1 MITKEEYTKFR
12 EIEDKMWALGLEVI
26 KRLGDGSLHIEDID
40 YLTGGISFILYR
52 PGCCSDTQHERFGS
66 IFIPADTL
74 DKDDPIGIALKIRE
88 EKLAVEAKRKAE
100 QLAADRAAR
109 DAAKL
114 NHERV
119 EYERL
124 KLKFEGDRPTSST
137 GYTL

>member
-1 MITKEEYTKFR
+1 MITKEEHIKFR

-26 KRLGDGSLHIEDID
+26 KRLGDGSLHIEDVD
-40 YLTGGISFILYR
+40 CLSGGISFTLYR
-52 PGCCSDTQHERFGS
+52 PGCCHDEHERFGS

-74 DKDDPIGIALKIRE
+74 DKDDPIGIALKIRGE
-88 EKLAVEAKRKAE
+88 RLAAEAKRKTE